1 MTKSSTQTMRRFLY
15 LALILIFAASCV
27 PNRKLVYL
35 QHEDELK
42 HLDEIPKDSVLR
54 THQMDVQE
62 YRIQPLDIL
71 YINFES
77 ITDEEYDF
85 FSQVSPNTGNAGG
98 NGNNVSLSGVIV
110 DVNGKIEY
118 PVVGKI
124 EVAGLTVFEA
134 QDKLQSI
141 VNNYLSDAVVRIR
154 LLNFR
159 FTVLGEVN
167 GENVVGSQ
175 NTRVTM
181 MEAIGLSGGFTE
193 LADRSN
199 VKVIRQ
205 KGNSSEIFYVNLLD
219 EKYIESEY
227 YYIQQ
232 NDVIIVS
239 PLKQRTFKRYFSQNL
254 GVITST
260 VSALVLV
267 ITLLT
272 R

>member
-1 MTKSSTQTMRRFLY
+1 MKRLLFY
-15 LALILIFAASCV
+15 LSIALLITSCV
-27 PNRKLVYL
+27 PNKKLVYL
-35 QHEDELK
+35 QEKDELK

-62 YRIQPLDIL
+62 YRIQPLDVL

-85 FSQVSPNTGNAGG
+85 FSKVNPNMDNIGG
-98 NGNNVSLSGVIV
+98 NSNINLRGVLV

-118 PVVGKI
+118 PVVGKVG
-124 EVAGLTVFEA
+124 VAGLTVFEA
-134 QDKLQSI
+134 QDKMQTI
-141 VNNYLSDAVVRIR
+141 VNKYLSDAVVRIR

-159 FTVLGEVN
+159 FTVLGEIN
-167 GENVVGSQ
+167 GEKVVNSQ

-205 KGNSSEIFYVNLLD
+205 KGNTSEIFYIDLLKED
-219 EKYIESEY
+219 YIESEY
-227 YYIQQ
+227 FYVQQ
-232 NDVIIVS
+232 NDVIIVP
-239 PLKQRTFKRYFSQNL
+239 PLRQRAFKRYFAQNL
-254 GVITST
+254 GVITSA
-260 VSALVLV
+260 VSAVLLVV
-267 ITLLT
+267 TLLT

>member
-1 MTKSSTQTMRRFLY
+1 MKRLLFY
-15 LALILIFAASCV
+15 LSIALLITSCV
-27 PNRKLVYL
+27 PNKKLVYL
-35 QHEDELK
+35 QEKDELK

-62 YRIQPLDIL
+62 YRIQPLDVL

-85 FSQVSPNTGNAGG
+85 FSKVNPNNSNLGGGGG
-98 NGNNVSLSGVIV
+98 NNMSLRGVMV
-110 DVNGKIEY
+110 DVNGNIEY
-118 PVVGKI
+118 PVVGKV

-134 QDKLQSI
+134 QDKMQKI
-141 VNNYLSDAVVRIR
+141 VNKYLSDAVVRIR

-159 FTVLGEVN
+159 FTVLGEIN
-167 GENVVGSQ
+167 GEKVVNSQ

-205 KGNSSEIFYVNLLD
+205 RGNRSEIFYVNLL
-219 EKYIESEY
+219 EEEYIESEY
-227 YYIQQ
+227 YYVQQ
-232 NDVIIVS
+232 NDVIIVP
-239 PLKQRTFKRYFSQNL
+239 PLKQRAFKRYFSQNL

-260 VSALVLV
+260 VSAVVLV